1 MINVIDSKAREFVRN
16 LLEEVL
22 NFFPGKYVHIGGDE
36 VWALGEGISL
46 DVAREFRGPQLY
58 EEHYRELIGIV
69 KSKGKI
75 PMIWGNTIMSA
86 YMRED
91 EARYRRKLI
100 ESSIWRDTVIVNWDY
115 GVNPKNYFVEKIRIL
130 STRGLKQ
137 VVALA

>member
-1 MINVIDSKAREFVRN
+1 
-16 LLEEVL
+16 
-22 NFFPGKYVHIGGDE
+22 
-36 VWALGEGISL
+36 
-46 DVAREFRGPQLY
+46 
-58 EEHYRELIGIV
+58 
-69 KSKGKI
+69 
-75 PMIWGNTIMSA
+75 MSA